1 MKIDF
6 YDLFSMHTPDDFS
19 GEGGE
24 NYMTAAVRNKV
35 HEKLAESRSAVSR
48 KVHPKRNLGKI
59 VFAAAIVAACMG
71 ITVGAASGKLGEFF
85 NTLSRSEI
93 ADSVPGS
100 GLPAIGE
107 NPADMTEYYSLPE
120 AVFTTDGTVSAELLG
135 LYNDSNTVMLSMMI
149 TPEYGSD
156 ISDMRM
162 PFYFTLKSPGGSEKT
177 LNQSGFAGIESFNDA
192 DIEGSYCLTFY
203 LTDPDIAGSTLKI
216 QSDGLYTVNQ
226 IKEARKLVTDDQA
239 QRRAQFENDEDW
251 FEYKKNNSWYY
262 GNARDYYEGQRLALK
277 EIAPDA
283 AGSVS
288 AEIKIPGTS
297 AEPIEA
303 DAYGVTMRLDSLS
316 MYVSKIPDELSG
328 DRHAGDA
335 YTVYLKDGSVISDE
349 FFMFDDVVLTNSG
362 YNFDGTSYSQYA
374 YMRGTETGSI
384 RCFDRP
390 IAADEVEKVVM
401 YILNYDSDYN
411 EQVSEYLLYRA
422 G

>member
-6 YDLFSMHTPDDFS
+6 YDLFSLHTPEDIS

-24 NYMTAAVRNKV
+24 NYMTAAVRNKI
-35 HEKLAESRSAVSR
+35 HEKLSEGSPAVSPKIRHKR
-48 KVHPKRNLGKI
+48 KAGRVALA
-59 VFAAAIVAACMG
+59 AAAIAVCMG

-93 ADSVPGS
+93 ADSVPGN

-135 LYNDSNTVMLSMMI
+135 LYSDSNTVMLSMMI
-149 TPEYGSD
+149 TPEDGSD

-162 PFYFTLKSPGGSEKT
+162 PFYFTLKSPDGSEKT
-177 LNQSGFAGIESFNDA
+177 LNQSGLGGLENFTAA
-192 DIEGSYCLTFY
+192 DIDGSYCLTFY

-216 QSDGLYTVNQ
+216 ESDGLYTVSHT
-226 IKEARKLVTDDQA
+226 EAAFKMVTDYQK
-239 QRRAQFENDEDW
+239 QQRAQFDNDVDW
-251 FEYKKNNSWYY
+251 FEYKKNNSWHY
-262 GNARDYYEGQRLALK
+262 GNARDYYEGQRIALK
-277 EIAPDA
+277 EVNPDVS
-283 AGSVS
+283 GSVS
-288 AEIKIPGTS
+288 AEIKIPETS
-297 AEPIEA
+297 AEPMETN
-303 DAYGVTMRLDSLS
+303 AYGVTMRLDSLS
-316 MYVSKIPDELSG
+316 LYVSEIPDELAG

-335 YTVYLKDGSVISDE
+335 YTVYLKDGSIISNE

-362 YNFDGTSYSQYA
+362 YNFTGTLYSQYA

-384 RCFDRP
+384 CCFDRP
-390 IAADEVEKVVM
+390 IAADEVEKVVI

-422 G
+422 E